1 VNTEPTIRHTIQ
13 PGSTL
18 LQALH
23 RMATL
28 AKLSNCA
35 VTADYVGGIILVVE
49 PGDRDRVGELLNE
62 IMTLGVWDEARCV
75 NYLHSMASQM
85 RRA

>member
-1 VNTEPTIRHTIQ
+1 MSEPTIRHAIQ

-18 LQALH
+18 LQALQ

-49 PGDRDRVGELLNE
+49 PGDRVGELLNE
-62 IMTLGVWDEARCV
+62 IMTLDVWDEDRCV
-75 NYLHSMASQM
+75 NYLHAMASQM